1 MSITKAS
8 FSMITGSELNLLDY
22 GADPTGSTNS
32 TNAIQAWL
40 DALYANN
47 ASGYA
52 PQGTYL
58 TSGNTIQ
65 YSASRKFSIRG
76 SSKGG
81 TSFKKY
87 GSTSDP
93 VFKFT
98 ITSANYLEL
107 NLNLQ
112 DFEVDGNNVAG
123 VNGLDFNA
131 AALVTISRVRCI
143 ACAVGLE
150 GRGFL
155 VSSLYDTDFSG
166 NKYGARFSRA
176 TDGSQPY
183 SNAINLNGCRFNG
196 NSDWGLYYGQGQGLY
211 LRGCDIESNGTASDT
226 NTGGMYVA
234 ATIDDET
241 GFGTIDISDTWFEAN
256 KGHSFL
262 MAPSS
267 NSMINMDTVTVYAQ
281 ESTRAITIGAIRMA
295 TFTNVV
301 APSTNAQLS
310 CEAEIQYYLGNVYL
324 YSANLSGAALIVGS
338 YKTSTENGTTWS
350 ATTGAIG
357 DLSISSSLKTPFV
370 KLTDGIAEPT
380 VDPGY
385 AFLFV
390 DVTSGDLKIKFGDGT
405 TKTIV
410 TDT

>member
-1 MSITKAS
+1 MSLTKAS
-8 FSMITGSELNLLDY
+8 FSMVTGSEFNLLDY
-22 GADPTGSTNS
+22 GADPTGTTDS

-40 DALYANN
+40 NALYANN

-65 YSASRKFSIRG
+65 YSASKKFSIRG

-98 ITSANYLEL
+98 ITSGDYLEL

-131 AALVTISRVRCI
+131 AALVTISRVRCK

-196 NSDWGLYYGQGQGLY
+196 NTDWGIYYGQGSGLY
-211 LRGCDIESNGTASDT
+211 LRGCDIESNGTSGDT
-226 NTGGMYVA
+226 NTGGMFVA
-234 ATIDDET
+234 GTIDDEA
-241 GFGTIDISDTWFEAN
+241 GFGSIDVCDTWFESN
-256 KGHSFL
+256 KGHTFL
-262 MAPSS
+262 MQAGT
-267 NSMINMDTVTVYAQ
+267 NSLLRMDTVSIYAQ
-281 ESTRAITIGAIRMA
+281 ESTRAITIGAIRSA
-295 TFTNVV
+295 LFSNIL
-301 APSTNAQLS
+301 APSTNAELV
-310 CEAEIQYYLGNVYL
+310 CAAETQYFSGNVYV
-324 YSANLSGAALIVGS
+324 YDTNLSGAALVVGA

-350 ATTGAIG
+350 ATTGVIG
-357 DLSISSSLKTPFV
+357 DLSISSSFKTPFV

-385 AFLFV
+385 ASLFV